1 MFAVSAKRPNKD
13 FAGVR
18 DFSAEN
24 SLVVKR
30 VLLALLGFLAVCF
43 PVAAQQGNVFEQ
55 TINLPLLTLSD
66 GRGLPASSDLGRMG
80 TVPVDISS
88 DDSVTVAEIIVRPK
102 DGDSATDGKDFRAD
116 GKDSSAAIV
125 NSPLNPIYYGGEVGF
140 RYGHASGKF
149 GGDDF
154 ATYMMGTAGNDK
166 FQITVGGGYEEFS
179 GRLSRWGR

>member
-1 MFAVSAKRPNKD
+1 MFAAFLAD
-13 FAGVR
+13 
-18 DFSAEN
+18 N

-30 VLLALLGFLAVCF
+30 VLLPVLGFLAVCF
-43 PVAAQQGNVFEQ
+43 PVVAQQANVLEQ
-55 TINLPLLTLSD
+55 TITLPMLTISD
-66 GRGLPASSDLGRMG
+66 GGSLPASSDLGLMG

-88 DDSVTVAEIIVRPK
+88 GDSFTVAEIVVRPEGGK
-102 DGDSATDGKDFRAD
+102 QSTTDGKDFGTD
-116 GKDSSAAIV
+116 GKDSSVQIV

-154 ATYMMGTAGNDK
+154 ATYMTGTAGNDK
-166 FQITVGGGYEEFS
+166 FQITVGAGYEELS

>member
-1 MFAVSAKRPNKD
+1 MLKR
-13 FAGVR
+13 A
-18 DFSAEN
+18 
-24 SLVVKR
+24 
-30 VLLALLGFLAVCF
+30 LLALLGFLAVCF
-43 PVAAQQGNVFEQ
+43 PVAAQQASVLEQ
-55 TINLPLLTLSD
+55 TITLPMLTLSD
-66 GRGLPASSDLGRMG
+66 GRGLPASSDLGLMG
-80 TVPVDISS
+80 MAPIDISS
-88 DDSVTVAEIIVRPK
+88 DDSVTVAEIIVRPE
-102 DGDSATDGKDFRAD
+102 AGKDSRTD

-166 FQITVGGGYEEFS
+166 LQITVGGGYEEFN